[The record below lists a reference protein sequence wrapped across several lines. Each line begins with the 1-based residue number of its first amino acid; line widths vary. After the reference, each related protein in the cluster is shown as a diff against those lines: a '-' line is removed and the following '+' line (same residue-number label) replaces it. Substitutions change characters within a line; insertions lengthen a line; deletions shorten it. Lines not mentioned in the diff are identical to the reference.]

1 MCSLERNILLT
12 LTPKHLHVLSGAI
25 FCLKSDSHLDGRVQ
39 LQCFTL
45 ISVYTKSSLTHDL
58 KNSLSKYR
66 KLFPET
72 ISYQLFQQNFII
84 HTSKI
89 VLEINETSLSL
100 CFLIKSVRMNSVIG
114 SIASTQVMLFLNPLC
129 MGQIKL
135 FFSVKRT
142 FRVSRVYSNNLFKKL
157 SQFYHST

>member
-25 FCLKSDSHLDGRVQ
+25 FCLKSGFNWDGRFQ

-45 ISVYTKSSLTHDL
+45 ISVSNKSSLTHDL

-66 KLFPET
+66 KLFTET
-72 ISYQLFQQNFII
+72 ITYQLFQQNFLI

-89 VLEINETSLSL
+89 VLDINETNLSL

-114 SIASTQVMLFLNPLC
+114 SIASTQVMLFLNQLC

-135 FFSVKRT
+135 FFSVKRI
-142 FRVSRVYSNNLFKKL
+142 FRVSKVHSNNLFKKF
-157 SQFYHST
+157 SQFYHNT